1 MKYLYLA
8 IRLGTLFENL
18 KAVRASDPAV
28 TSESYQPASAAIPS
42 TPLRASLDDPGVQR
56 WLARLSPEEQARFTE
71 GLPVFV
77 WGLDALTE

>member
-1 MKYLYLA
+1 MWSWLKYMYLA
-8 IRLGTLFENL
+8 IRLGTLWENL

-28 TSESYQPASAAIPS
+28 TSDAYQPASAAI
-42 TPLRASLDDPGVQR
+42 LDDPGVQM
-56 WLARLSPEEQARFTE
+56 WLGRLSPEEQARFTE

>member
-1 MKYLYLA
+1 VWTWMKYLYLA

-18 KAVRASDPAV
+18 KAVRASDPAA
-28 TSESYQPASAAIPS
+28 TSESYQPAAAAI
-42 TPLRASLDDPGVQR
+42 LGDPGVEK
-56 WLARLSPEEQARFTE
+56 WLGRLSPEEQARFTE